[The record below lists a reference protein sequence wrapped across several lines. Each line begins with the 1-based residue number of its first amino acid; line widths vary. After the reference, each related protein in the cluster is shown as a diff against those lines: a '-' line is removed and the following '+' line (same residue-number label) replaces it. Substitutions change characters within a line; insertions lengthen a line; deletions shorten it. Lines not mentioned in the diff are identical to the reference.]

1 MGSHRRFRYI
11 TENGILYVTG
21 RIKRMIVRYDGF
33 KMYPTAIEE
42 VISRTPGIESVAVV
56 KSYNELG
63 NIVKAFMV
71 ANKNVK
77 DLDLLESEVLE
88 NCKLYLAERSIPEKF
103 EFIDEL
109 PLTNLGKINYNE
121 LENREFSNKKVLK
134 NS

>member
-1 MGSHRRFRYI
+1 MNGYFNNESLTNKTIKTHSDGLKWVHTGDLGYI

-77 DLDLLESEVLE
+77 DLDLLESEVLK
-88 NCKLYLAERSIPEKF
+88 NCKLYLAEDQFQKS
-103 EFIDEL
+103 L
-109 PLTNLGKINYNE
+109 
-121 LENREFSNKKVLK
+121 